1 MIYLTNL
8 WHLMLELAPWLFAGT
23 AVASLLHVWLPKHYL
38 SERLGGKGMGQVF
51 RAVAFGVPLPL
62 CSCGVI
68 PAAMSLK
75 KEGASDG
82 STVGFLIS
90 TPQTGVDSVMVT
102 ASMLGWPF
110 AMFKVVAALVTGL
123 IGGFL
128 VDQVKS
134 DKSST
139 GHALGKLHDHQNV
152 TVSWREAFRYGL
164 DELIYPIWRWLV
176 IGVLISATVTT
187 WIPQDQFA
195 NLTAG
200 GIWTLLLMV
209 VISIPLYV
217 CATASVPVAATL
229 VASGFPEGAA
239 LVFLMAGPATNVATI
254 GAAYRVF
261 GTRIMTVYLFT
272 VFVGSI
278 GFGLLFDVFWALE
291 ASNMTMEHGHDSL
304 LVTGS
309 AVVLTALLIWYGMQD
324 LHQLIRPKGASD
336 GQETVA
342 LTVSG
347 MTCGGCVKTLT
358 SSLQSVDGVERVDV
372 VLDTG
377 RTEIYGVRLDRGALE
392 HAVHKVGFSL

>member
-23 AVASLLHVWLPKHYL
+23 AVACMLHMWLPKQYL
-38 SERLGGKGMGQVF
+38 SQRLGGKGMGQVF

-123 IGGFL
+123 VGGFL
-128 VDQVKS
+128 VDRVKT
-134 DKSST
+134 DEAST
-139 GHALGKLHDHQNV
+139 SHTLGDLHDHHNATV
-152 TVSWREAFRYGL
+152 TWREAFRYGL

-176 IGVLISATVTT
+176 IGVLISAAVTT
-187 WIPQDQFA
+187 WIPHDQFST
-195 NLTAG
+195 LTGAG
-200 GIWTLLLMV
+200 VWTLLLMI

-261 GTRIMTVYLFT
+261 GTRIMSIYLFT
-272 VFVGSI
+272 VFAGSV
-278 GFGLLFDVFWALE
+278 GFGLVFDIFWALD
-291 ASNMTMEHGHDSL
+291 ASRTIMDHGHDSL

-309 AVVLTALLIWYGMQD
+309 AVVLTALLLWYGIQD
-324 LHQLIRPKGASD
+324 LYQLIRPKGPSD

-342 LTVSG
+342 FTVSG

-377 RTEIYGVRLDRGALE
+377 RAEIYGVRLDRNALE
-392 HAVHKVGFSL
+392 HAVQKVGFSL

>member
-1 MIYLTNL
+1 MIYLTNF

-23 AVASLLHVWLPKHYL
+23 AVASMMHIWLPKQYL
-38 SERLGGKGMGQVF
+38 RQRLGGKGMGQVL
-51 RAVAFGVPLPL
+51 RAVAFGIPLPL

-75 KEGASDG
+75 KEGASNG

-128 VDQVKS
+128 VEQVGT
-134 DKSST
+134 DKT
-139 GHALGKLHDHQNV
+139 PTDHTLNNLHDHHNV
-152 TVSWREAFRYGL
+152 ATTWREALRYGL

-176 IGVLISATVTT
+176 IGVLVSAAVTT
-187 WIPQDQFA
+187 WIPQDQFST
-195 NLTAG
+195 LTGAG
-200 GIWTLLLMV
+200 LWTLLLMII
-209 VISIPLYV
+209 ISIPLYV

-261 GTRIMTVYLFT
+261 GTRNMSVYLFT
-272 VFVGSI
+272 VFAGSV
-278 GFGLLFDVFWALE
+278 GFGLLFDMFWALE
-291 ASNMTMEHGHDSL
+291 ASRTVMDHGHDSL

-309 AVVLTALLIWYGMQD
+309 AVVLTALLLWYGIQD
-324 LHQLIRPKGASD
+324 LYQLIRPKGPSD
-336 GQETVA
+336 GQEAVTF
-342 LTVSG
+342 TVSG

-377 RTEIYGVRLDRGALE
+377 RAEIYGVRLDRNALE
-392 HAVHKVGFSL
+392 HAVQKVGFSL

>member
-8 WHLMLELAPWLFAGT
+8 WHLMLELAPWLFAGA
-23 AVASLLHVWLPKHYL
+23 AVASLLHVWLPKQYL
-38 SERLGGKGMGQVF
+38 SQRLGGKGMGQVF

-128 VDQVKS
+128 VDQVKTE
-134 DKSST
+134 KSST
-139 GHALGKLHDHQNV
+139 DHSLSNLNDHHNV
-152 TVSWREAFRYGL
+152 AASWREALRYGL
-164 DELIYPIWRWLV
+164 DELIYPIWCWLV
-176 IGVLISATVTT
+176 IGVLVSAAVTT
-187 WIPQDQFA
+187 WIPQEQFA
-195 NLTAG
+195 TLTAG
-200 GIWTLLLMV
+200 GVWTLLLMV
-209 VISIPLYV
+209 AISIPLYV

-261 GTRIMTVYLFT
+261 GTRIMTVYLCT
-272 VFVGSI
+272 VFTGSI
-278 GFGLLFDVFWALE
+278 GFGLLFDMFWALE
-291 ASNMTMEHGHDSL
+291 ASNTVMNHGHDSL
-304 LVTGS
+304 LVIGS
-309 AVVLTALLIWYGMQD
+309 AGVLTALFLWYGIQD
-324 LHQLIRPKGASD
+324 LRQLIRPKGPSA

-358 SSLQSVDGVERVDV
+358 SSLESVDGVERVDV

-377 RTEIYGVRLDRGALE
+377 RAEIYGVRLDRDALE
-392 HAVHKVGFSL
+392 HAVQEVGFSL

>member
-8 WHLMLELAPWLFAGT
+8 WHLMLELAPWLFAGA
-23 AVASLLHVWLPKHYL
+23 AVASLLHVWLPKQYL
-38 SERLGGKGMGQVF
+38 SQRLAGKGMGQVF

-128 VDQVKS
+128 VDQVKTE
-134 DKSST
+134 KSST
-139 GHALGKLHDHQNV
+139 DHSLSNLNDHHNV
-152 TVSWREAFRYGL
+152 AASWREALRYGL
-164 DELIYPIWRWLV
+164 DELIYPIWCWLV
-176 IGVLISATVTT
+176 IGVLVSAAVTT
-187 WIPQDQFA
+187 WIPQEQFA
-195 NLTAG
+195 TLTAG
-200 GIWTLLLMV
+200 GVWTLLLMV
-209 VISIPLYV
+209 AISIPLYV

-261 GTRIMTVYLFT
+261 GTRIMTVYLCT
-272 VFVGSI
+272 VFTGSI
-278 GFGLLFDVFWALE
+278 GFGLLFDMFWALE
-291 ASNMTMEHGHDSL
+291 ASNTVMNHGHDSL
-304 LVTGS
+304 LVIGS
-309 AVVLTALLIWYGMQD
+309 AGVLTALLLWYGIQD
-324 LHQLIRPKGASD
+324 LRQLIRPKGPSA

-358 SSLQSVDGVERVDV
+358 SSLESVDGVERVDV

-377 RTEIYGVRLDRGALE
+377 RAEIYGVRLDRDALE
-392 HAVHKVGFSL
+392 HAVQEVGFSL

>member
-1 MIYLTNL
+1 MIYLTNF

-23 AVASLLHVWLPKHYL
+23 AVASMMHIWLPKQYL
-38 SERLGGKGMGQVF
+38 RQRLGGKGMGQVL
-51 RAVAFGVPLPL
+51 RAVAFGIPLPL

-75 KEGASDG
+75 KEGASNG

-123 IGGFL
+123 IGGLL
-128 VDQVKS
+128 VEQVET
-134 DKSST
+134 DKT
-139 GHALGKLHDHQNV
+139 PTDHTLNNLHDHHNV
-152 TVSWREAFRYGL
+152 ATTWREALRYGL

-176 IGVLISATVTT
+176 IGVLVSAAVTT
-187 WIPQDQFA
+187 WIPHDQFST
-195 NLTAG
+195 LTGAG
-200 GIWTLLLMV
+200 VWTLLLMI

-261 GTRIMTVYLFT
+261 GARIMSIYLFT
-272 VFVGSI
+272 VFAGSV
-278 GFGLLFDVFWALE
+278 GFGLVFDIFWALD
-291 ASNMTMEHGHDSL
+291 ASRTIMDHGHDSL

-309 AVVLTALLIWYGMQD
+309 AVAVSYTHLTLPTN
-324 LHQLIRPKGASD
+324 R
-336 GQETVA
+336 EV
-342 LTVSG
+342 
-347 MTCGGCVKTLT
+347 
-358 SSLQSVDGVERVDV
+358 
-372 VLDTG
+372 
-377 RTEIYGVRLDRGALE
+377 
-392 HAVHKVGFSL
+392 